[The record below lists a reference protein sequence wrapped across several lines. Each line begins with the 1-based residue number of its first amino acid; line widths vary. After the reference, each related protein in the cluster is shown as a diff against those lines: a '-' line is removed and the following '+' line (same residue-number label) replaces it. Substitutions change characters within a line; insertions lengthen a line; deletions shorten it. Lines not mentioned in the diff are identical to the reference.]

1 LEKSRIRIT
10 LTDDERIALNV
21 YSTTGN
27 RPVRLVRRAR
37 VILALDTSNG
47 RVAMTQ
53 IEISA
58 KYDISRQGIIDIRN
72 DFLVAKDVDEF
83 LRRKKRETPPA
94 EPKITGDVEAR
105 IIALRCGEPPVGYAR
120 WTLRLLAEKCVE
132 LNIVDELSHMS
143 VQRLLK
149 KTNLNLT

>member
-1 LEKSRIRIT
+1 MEKSRIKIV
-10 LTDDERIALNV
+10 LTNDERMALDV
-21 YSTTGN
+21 YSTTGK
-27 RPVRLVRRAR
+27 RSVRLARRAR
-37 VILALDTSNG
+37 IILALDTSNG

-53 IEISA
+53 MEISA

-72 DFLVAKDVDEF
+72 DFLTAKDVDEF
-83 LRRKKRETPPA
+83 LQRKKRETPPV